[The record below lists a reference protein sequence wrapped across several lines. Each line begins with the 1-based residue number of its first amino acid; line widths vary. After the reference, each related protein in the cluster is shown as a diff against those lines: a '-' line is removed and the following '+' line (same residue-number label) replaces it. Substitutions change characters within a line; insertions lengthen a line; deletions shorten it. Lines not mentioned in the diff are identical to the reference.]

1 VPETSNTDI
10 TNKPP
15 TCGEAIVELLRQ
27 YGVDTVFG
35 IPGFH
40 NLELYRGLSHGG
52 IRHILTRNEQGA
64 GFMADGYARSTGRP
78 GVCFVISGPGVT
90 NVSTAIGQA
99 YADSIPLLL
108 ISSSNAS
115 YTLGKGWGC
124 LHETANQQGLTE
136 PITAFTKTAHSPR
149 EIPELIGQAF
159 TLFAS
164 GRPRPVHISIPL
176 DILAMPVEDS
186 WTARIAPV
194 RPVPAP
200 APMARAAELLAG
212 AKTPVI
218 VVGGGAVE
226 AGPCVTELAEWLDA
240 VVIASNAGKGVVP
253 DSHPLSLGG
262 GLIRREVRDH
272 LARADVVLALGTEL
286 SATDSFIETLPITA
300 KLIRA
305 DIDPAKFNDA
315 YPADIA
321 VHGDAGA
328 AAAGILAA
336 LKGITKAPLSHGGS
350 DTAAAVRAQVVAGLK
365 PVERQHKVVWDTLRS
380 ALPANAVIVGDITQI
395 VYSGSAL
402 MPVDLPRRW
411 FYPAGYGTL
420 GCAMPDAIG
429 AKLAAPDVPVVAVV
443 GDGGFMYTV
452 QELMTAVEEKLPL
465 PVIIWN
471 NNCLAMIRDGMDSN
485 QIPRMAVQPQA
496 PDFPALA
503 TAFGCHSAAPQS
515 RADLADCV
523 TRALAADGP
532 TLIVVNEDSDWLLAE
547 A

>member
-1 VPETSNTDI
+1 
-10 TNKPP
+10 
-15 TCGEAIVELLRQ
+15 
-27 YGVDTVFG
+27 
-35 IPGFH
+35 
-40 NLELYRGLSHGG
+40 
-52 IRHILTRNEQGA
+52 
-64 GFMADGYARSTGRP
+64 
-78 GVCFVISGPGVT
+78 
-90 NVSTAIGQA
+90 
-99 YADSIPLLL
+99 
-108 ISSSNAS
+108 
-115 YTLGKGWGC
+115 
-124 LHETANQQGLTE
+124 
-136 PITAFTKTAHSPR
+136 
-149 EIPELIGQAF
+149 
-159 TLFAS
+159 
-164 GRPRPVHISIPL
+164 
-176 DILAMPVEDS
+176 
-186 WTARIAPV
+186 
-194 RPVPAP
+194 
-200 APMARAAELLAG
+200 
-212 AKTPVI
+212 
-218 VVGGGAVE
+218 
-226 AGPCVTELAEWLDA
+226 
-240 VVIASNAGKGVVP
+240 
-253 DSHPLSLGG
+253 
-262 GLIRREVRDH
+262 
-272 LARADVVLALGTEL
+272 
-286 SATDSFIETLPITA
+286 
-300 KLIRA
+300 
-305 DIDPAKFNDA
+305 
-315 YPADIA
+315 
-321 VHGDAGA
+321 
-328 AAAGILAA
+328 
-336 LKGITKAPLSHGGS
+336 LSHGGS